1 MDASLGGLKSR
12 LPLRASCDFP
22 IMSPGTKGALVALV
36 ERRADSCHR
45 DEAEASNLSSMV
57 ITWAMS
63 SITFLIGIFI
73 ATPSTLDQTWRY
85 LSGLVLFFSTFL
97 GFRRLDAR
105 VSKPHAA
112 LARWMAARYDT
123 LLELY
128 LLDSIGDKEFRECAD
143 SIRLSHARWL
153 DMKWWAQAETH
164 WRPPYCEKAGRILP
178 ANWGNPSKTVTDGL
192 GRVRMAWG
200 REGSHPL
207 SPKV

>member
-1 MDASLGGLKSR
+1 MN
-12 LPLRASCDFP
+12 
-22 IMSPGTKGALVALV
+22 PGTKGALVALV
-36 ERRADSCHR
+36 ERRADSCRR
-45 DEAEASNLSSMV
+45 DEVEASNLSSMV
-57 ITWAMS
+57 TTWAMS

-153 DMKWWAQAETH
+153 DMKWWARFRAMTRRSATPH
-164 WRPPYCEKAGRILP
+164 GLASRL
-178 ANWGNPSKTVTDGL
+178 TDL
-192 GRVRMAWG
+192 GERMKFARG
-200 REGSHPL
+200 DMGGPGDYL
-207 SPKV
+207 G